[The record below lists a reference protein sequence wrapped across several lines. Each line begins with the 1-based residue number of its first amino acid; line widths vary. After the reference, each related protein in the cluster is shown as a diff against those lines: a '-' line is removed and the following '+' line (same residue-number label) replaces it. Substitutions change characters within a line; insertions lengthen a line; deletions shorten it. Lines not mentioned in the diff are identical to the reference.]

1 MIFEIS
7 LVLLA
12 LISLLVVRLKDLLY
26 AVIVMGASDSLIAF
40 IFFLLEAP
48 DIAITQVAV
57 AAGLST
63 MIFIV
68 AIAKTKRMEE

>member
-1 MIFEIS
+1 MLEIS

-12 LISLLVVRLKDLLY
+12 VISLLVVRLKDLLY